1 MKPQP
6 VSFLSQKNRKQNSQ
20 FHPVS
25 RETVLLVDFMQKRH
39 FFCDQFHVKLGETGD
54 FFLFFWLKNET
65 GCGFMGETG

>member
-25 RETVLLVDFMQKRH
+25 RETGHTHKKKTGFYLKPMHDFGM
-39 FFCDQFHVKLGETGD
+39 DQGRDGG
-54 FFLFFWLKNET
+54 LF
-65 GCGFMGETG
+65 